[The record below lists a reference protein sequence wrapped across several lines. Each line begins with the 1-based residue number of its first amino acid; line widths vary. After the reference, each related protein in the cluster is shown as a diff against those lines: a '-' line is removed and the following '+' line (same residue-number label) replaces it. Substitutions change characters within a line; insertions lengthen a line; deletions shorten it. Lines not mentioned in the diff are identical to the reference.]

1 MTEATAHTPYH
12 HGNLRAELLEAAAR
26 AVDEGGLDRL
36 SLRALAREIGVSH
49 AAPARH
55 FPDREA
61 LLDALAIHGF
71 ETLAALLDD
80 AAGDERESFDTR
92 LEKVARTYIG
102 FALEHGP
109 LLELMYRSKH
119 QEGADAIV
127 EAGERA
133 FERPIELIAGAQT
146 AGEIIPGD
154 PNVIASIAFATIHG
168 LASLAGS
175 GMIEP
180 ELLEAAVPLAITQ
193 MRDGLRPR

>member
-1 MTEATAHTPYH
+1 MAVVHTPYH
-12 HGNLRAELLEAAAR
+12 HGNLRAELLDAAAR
-26 AVDEGGLDRL
+26 AVDAGGVDQL
-36 SLRALAREIGVSH
+36 SLRALAREVGVSH

-71 ETLAALLDD
+71 ELLTIELD
-80 AAGDERESFDTR
+80 AAAQANGEEDFTDRLTR
-92 LEKVARTYIG
+92 IAQTYIA
-102 FALEHGP
+102 FALAHGP

-119 QEGADAIV
+119 QEGADEIV
-127 EAGERA
+127 AAGERSFEQPIALVAQAQEAGE
-133 FERPIELIAGAQT
+133 IV
-146 AGEIIPGD
+146 PGD
-154 PNVIASIAFATIHG
+154 PELIASIAFATIHG

-180 ELLEAAVPLAITQ
+180 ELLDAAVPLAITQ